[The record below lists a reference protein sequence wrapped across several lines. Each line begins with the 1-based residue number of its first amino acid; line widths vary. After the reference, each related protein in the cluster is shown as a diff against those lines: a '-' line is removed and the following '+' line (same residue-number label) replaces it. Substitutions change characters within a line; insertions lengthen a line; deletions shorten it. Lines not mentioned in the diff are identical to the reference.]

1 MDPGPS
7 GVPAELVRAMLW
19 GHGRAL
25 RTLGWAGGH
34 QDPCRAVSSPGCISL
49 SCLNLLH
56 LLLVLLLLQQAPADG
71 SSWKPIWGLQHKDP
85 PKPPSLTRGPAPR
98 KAAWRGLREALVW
111 KARVGLLDVSGDRR
125 RRFRQLNKEPA
136 TKKQILLSVSPL
148 RSGASHL
155 VSKGSDGW
163 VKGL

>member
-34 QDPCRAVSSPGCISL
+34 QGPCRAVSSPGCISL

-71 SSWKPIWGLQHKDP
+71 SSWKPIRGLWHKDP
-85 PKPPSLTRGPAPR
+85 PNLPALHGVLLPEKRRGEGCGRRWCGKREWVCSMSAVI
-98 KAAWRGLREALVW
+98 AAG
-111 KARVGLLDVSGDRR
+111 VS
-125 RRFRQLNKEPA
+125 
-136 TKKQILLSVSPL
+136 
-148 RSGASHL
+148 AS
-155 VSKGSDGW
+155 
-163 VKGL
+163 